1 MLVRAAAAAL
11 RARRRRAMRTL
22 ARSGVALV
30 VLGAPFMLLT
40 GKAAASGATSLSG
53 QIAALTSQVTAGA
66 AKVYAATVAYEQDTT
81 AAQVLSQEVATDT
94 SALAKISADAKAARA
109 ALRNAALAGYVG
121 ELGAPQVSNSSGALG
136 ATLRTTYLSV
146 VAGNVTQALQNFTLM
161 ESQVSAAQ
169 KVLGHDLAAAN
180 AAVGEAGAAKAAAVA
195 QASQVDVQLAALR
208 QDLAATVAQSAAQQA
223 ATRAAPSSTQGL
235 PLGNGLERV
244 VAPVVA
250 SVQTGTSAP
259 PGTGSPVAPPSSG
272 ASSSS
277 AGGIWAEL
285 RNCESG
291 GNYRADT
298 GNGFYGAYQF
308 TQQTWSD
315 LGFAGR
321 PDLAAP
327 STQDAAAQ
335 KLEAASGWGQWP
347 ACSAALGLH

>member
-1 MLVRAAAAAL
+1 
-11 RARRRRAMRTL
+11 MRTL

-30 VLGAPFMLLT
+30 ILGAPVVLLT
-40 GKAAASGATSLSG
+40 AKAAVSGASSSSG

-66 AKVYAATVAYEQDTT
+66 GRVYAATVAFEQDTT
-81 AAQVLSQEVATDT
+81 AAQVLAQEVATEASD
-94 SALAKISADAKAARA
+94 LARISAGAKAARA
-109 ALRNAALAGYVG
+109 ALRSAALAGYVG
-121 ELGAPQVSNSSGALG
+121 ELGALPVSNSSGALG
-136 ATLRTTYLSV
+136 ATLRNTYLSL
-146 VAGNVTQALQNFTLM
+146 VAGNVTQALQNFTIM

-169 KVLGHDLAAAN
+169 RVLGHDLAAAN
-180 AAVGEAGAAKAAAVA
+180 AAVGAARAAKAAAVA

-208 QDLAATVAQSAAQQA
+208 QDLAASAAQSAAQQA
-223 ATRAAPSSTQGL
+223 GAAGPYATQGL

-244 VAPVVA
+244 VAPVV
-250 SVQTGTSAP
+250 SFGVQTATSAAP
-259 PGTGSPVAPPSSG
+259 STGSAIAPPSSG
-272 ASSSS
+272 SSSPS

-291 GNYRADT
+291 GNYGADT

-315 LGFAGR
+315 LGFPGR
-321 PDLAAP
+321 PDLAPP

-335 KLEAASGWGQWP
+335 KLEAAAGWGQWP

>member
-1 MLVRAAAAAL
+1 
-11 RARRRRAMRTL
+11 MRTL

-30 VLGAPFMLLT
+30 VLGAPVMVLT
-40 GKAAASGATSLSG
+40 AEPAASGASSLSG
-53 QIAALTSQVTAGA
+53 QIAALTKQVTAGA
-66 AKVYAATVAYEQDTT
+66 ARVYAATVAYEQDTT

-94 SALAKISADAKAARA
+94 SALARISADSKAARA
-109 ALRNAALAGYVG
+109 ALRGAALAGYVG
-121 ELGAPQVSNSSGALG
+121 ELGAPPVSNTSGALG
-136 ATLRTTYLSV
+136 ATLRSTYLSL

-161 ESQVSAAQ
+161 ESKVSAAQ
-169 KVLGHDLAAAN
+169 KVLDHDLVAAN
-180 AAVGEAGAAKAAAVA
+180 TAVGAARAAKAAAVA

-208 QDLAATVAQSAAQQA
+208 QDLAMTVAQSAAQQA
-223 ATRAAPSSTQGL
+223 GSRAAPSSTQGL
-235 PLGNGLERV
+235 PLGNGIERV

-250 SVQTGTSAP
+250 AVQTGTSGAP
-259 PGTGSPVAPPSSG
+259 SAGSAVAAPSSG
-272 ASSSS
+272 ASSPG

-285 RNCESG
+285 RKCESG

-321 PDLAAP
+321 PDLAP
-327 STQDAAAQ
+327 SSTQDAAAA

>member
-1 MLVRAAAAAL
+1 M
-11 RARRRRAMRTL
+11 
-22 ARSGVALV
+22 
-30 VLGAPFMLLT
+30 
-40 GKAAASGATSLSG
+40 SGASSLSG

-66 AKVYAATVAYEQDTT
+66 ARVYAATITYEQDTT

-109 ALRNAALAGYVG
+109 ALRSAALAGYVG
-121 ELGAPQVSNSSGALG
+121 ELGTPPASNTSGALG

-146 VAGNVTQALQNFTLM
+146 VAGNVTQALQNFMLM

-169 KVLGHDLAAAN
+169 KLLGHDLAAAN
-180 AAVGEAGAAKAAAVA
+180 TEVAAAGAAKAAAVA

-208 QDLAATVAQSAAQQA
+208 QYLAATVAQSAEQQA
-223 ATRAAPSSTQGL
+223 AKRATPSSTQGL

-244 VAPVVA
+244 IAPVVA
-250 SVQTGTSAP
+250 SLQAGTHAPSAGSGVAAP
-259 PGTGSPVAPPSSG
+259 SGGT
-272 ASSSS
+272 SSSS

-321 PDLAAP
+321 PDLAPP